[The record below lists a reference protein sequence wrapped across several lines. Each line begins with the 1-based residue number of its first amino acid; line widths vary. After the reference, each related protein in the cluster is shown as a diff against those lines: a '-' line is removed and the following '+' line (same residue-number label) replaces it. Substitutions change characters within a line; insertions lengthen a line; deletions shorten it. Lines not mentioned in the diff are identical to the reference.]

1 MKRTEKDLHIS
12 SFRLNFAVK
21 CKKTAHKCCNF
32 QKLCLYLCRRLEKGD
47 DIEESTR
54 QRICKI
60 RSIRVKSLKAASP
73 AVAYILL
80 SPVWSWLAYIP
91 AGVS

>member
-12 SFRLNFAVK
+12 SFHLNFATK

-47 DIEESTR
+47 DIEESD
-54 QRICKI
+54 
-60 RSIRVKSLKAASP
+60 
-73 AVAYILL
+73 
-80 SPVWSWLAYIP
+80 
-91 AGVS
+91 